1 MIKGKTKSGFKFE
14 LDEEVLNDYEIIELL
29 GDVEENP
36 LLFPKVVK
44 RILGDEQTTALK
56 NHVRDENGRVNA
68 DKMTAEVTEIFESQN
83 QLKK

>member
-44 RILGDEQTTALK
+44 RILGDGQTTALK

-68 DKMTAEVTEIFESQN
+68 EKMTAEVTEIFESQN